1 MNDRALSPEV
11 RLELQIG
18 LDRLKA
24 AEERCREGIRGLS
37 TGALSL
43 EGYLELVRQ
52 QRRAQLDW
60 EMRHRAHPFTLES

>member
-18 LDRLKA
+18 LDRLRA

-37 TGALSL
+37 TGALTL
-43 EGYLELVRQ
+43 DAYLELVRQ

-60 EMRHRAHPFTLES
+60 EQKHRAHSFALES